1 MCFDNQ
7 PSPGY
12 NTSEWIL
19 PNWSCVVSKTKP
31 SKSVLK
37 KVLSIPGISHATELV
52 EYYAYIFAFDEVM
65 DLAERG
71 EFGDDIREVVVSQS
85 DDCLN
90 GLLKDGLV
98 SISLSD
104 SKDEWLSELS
114 LEAGPKIAELWNL
127 TEAAG
132 DALAWWMYWH
142 HESKGTRPIYLLLSN
157 SITEEL
163 VHLETKL
170 LERNVYLDLAD
181 GIKANHIYLDA
192 TELSYSELR
201 AAYHSISF
209 CRRQLGMDKQDL
221 REGAPS
227 TINIE
232 KAIQAA
238 HIVAKGVPRKKAA
251 RECGF
256 KIYTK
261 DNPSGSYPLF
271 RKYEKLGVEMEQKLA
286 SLDEFLCEIAQR
298 LKPELRHSSD
308 T

>member
-1 MCFDNQ
+1 V
-7 PSPGY
+7 P
-12 NTSEWIL
+12 
-19 PNWSCVVSKTKP
+19 KAKP

-37 KVLSIPGISHATELV
+37 KVLMIPGISHATELV
-52 EYYAYIFAFDEVM
+52 EYYACIFAIDEVM

-71 EFGDDIREVVVSQS
+71 EFGDDFREVMARQS
-85 DDCLN
+85 DDCLDR
-90 GLLKDGLV
+90 LMKDGLV
-98 SISLSD
+98 SMSLSD
-104 SKDEWLSELS
+104 SEDEWLSELS

-132 DALAWWMYWH
+132 DALAWWMYLH
-142 HESKGTRPIYLLLSN
+142 HESEATRPLYLLLSN
-157 SITEEL
+157 AVTEEIMQL
-163 VHLETKL
+163 GSKL
-170 LERNVYLDLAD
+170 LGRNVYLDLAD

-192 TELSYSELR
+192 TDLSYSELR
-201 AAYHSISF
+201 AAYQAISF

-238 HIVAKGVPRKKAA
+238 HLVAKGVPRKKAA

-256 KIYTK
+256 KIYTS

-271 RKYEKLGVEMEQKLA
+271 RKYERLGVEIEQKLA
-286 SLDEFLCEIAQR
+286 SLDAFLREVAQR